1 MKKWLLICSCLIF
14 ATVLS
19 ACSSADAP
27 VEPLLESTSRFT
39 LTLLVSG
46 EGSVTATTD
55 SGIFG
60 GTRTTTYRVSSRPY
74 RISLPKGTRV
84 SLRGNADS
92 VSWGGPK
99 IPSLPCLSSLR
110 TCNFTLTQ
118 SVTQHVSLSK
128 AKSNKLEVEAVGN
141 PNGRITGA
149 GIDCG
154 GGATRCTS
162 TVKEGST
169 VTLYASGADVAI
181 WIGKCDRNPTRNSC
195 QFTMRRGHF
204 MRVAFDF

>member
-128 AKSNKLEVEAVGN
+128 AKSNKLE
-141 PNGRITGA
+141 GRS
-149 GIDCG
+149 CWQPQWSNYRG
-154 GGATRCTS
+154 GHRLRRRCNALH
-162 TVKEGST
+162 KHRQRGQHC
-169 VTLYASGADVAI
+169 YALRKWSRRSHL
-181 WIGKCDRNPTRNSC
+181 DR
-195 QFTMRRGHF
+195 
-204 MRVAFDF
+204 